1 MIVLLLMMPFLAHA
15 YLDLGSGS
23 YLIQM
28 LLALAFA
35 IPLSMKAFW
44 HRIFSFFR
52 RSKPAEKSEEISHS
66 HEKQ

>member
-1 MIVLLLMMPFLAHA
+1 MLPFTAYA

-44 HRIFSFFR
+44 HRIFSLFK
-52 RSKPAEKSEEISHS
+52 RSRQSEKFEETSHM
-66 HEKQ
+66 HEEQR